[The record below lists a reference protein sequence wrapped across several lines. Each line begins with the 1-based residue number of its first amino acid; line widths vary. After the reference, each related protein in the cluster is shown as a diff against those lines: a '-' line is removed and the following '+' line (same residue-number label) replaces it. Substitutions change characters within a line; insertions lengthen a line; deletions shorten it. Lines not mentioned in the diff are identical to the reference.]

1 MNGRPTGGTPIGS
14 LARATGSTL
23 RTIRWYVEQG
33 LLVPLPSAK
42 GARARFPA
50 SAEKT
55 VRTVHAFQ
63 EAGFALA
70 EIKSVLDAVAAGR
83 TKGKELTT
91 LLRRTVTRQR
101 DEIQRRE
108 AALRAIRQSLDRVLA
123 QTARCDTCKAQGASH
138 DCAGC
143 GNLELLKSLG
153 AEAPG
158 R

>member
-1 MNGRPTGGTPIGS
+1 MNSRPTDGTPIGA
-14 LARATGSTL
+14 LARSTGSTL

-33 LLVPLPSAK
+33 LLTPLGSAP
-42 GARARFPA
+42 GGRARFPA
-50 SAEKT
+50 SAEQT
-55 VRTVHAFQ
+55 VRTVHALQ

-70 EIKSVLDAVAAGR
+70 EIKSVLDAIAAGR

-101 DEIQRRE
+101 DEIHRRE
-108 AALRAIRQSLDRVLA
+108 AALRAIRQSLDCVLER
-123 QTARCDTCKAQGASH
+123 TARCDTCKAQGASR

-153 AEAPG
+153 VGTPG
-158 R
+158 